1 MVKAEQISRFMDFPG
16 QAPFSDVSARVPR
29 RGCLRSCMWR
39 RARLGACVALLPQC
53 CQAAPRLLEAQIERF
68 CVCLVSRPSAMWH
81 LHAPGSAI
89 AVRHLLRRPLCL
101 PTRLHRGQERPR
113 RAASVI
119 KRYSLPVWD
128 PEVDF
133 STSTSA
139 RRSQEEP
146 GRALAPRARLL
157 GTWRAPHG
165 SAGGAVT
172 STGRFR
178 L

>member
-1 MVKAEQISRFMDFPG
+1 MVKTEQISRFMDFPG

-29 RGCLRSCMWR
+29 QGCLRGCAWQRMW
-39 RARLGACVALLPQC
+39 LGAHMALLPQC
-53 CQAAPRLLEAQIERF
+53 YQTAPRLLEAQIGRF
-68 CVCLVSRPSAMWH
+68 RVCLFSRPSAMWH
-81 LHAPGSAI
+81 LQAPGSAI

-119 KRYSLPVWD
+119 KCYSLPMWD

-133 STSTSA
+133 STSMSA

-165 SAGGAVT
+165 TAGGAFT